1 VNYVVNETSLARFWN
16 FVLRPQIQQ
25 QNICILDPEN
35 MLHHSADK
43 ISPRR
48 NDNSRTKKTKIPRVQ
63 NQLQNAK
70 CFCAKLRIF
79 TSCWCKETFIPLD
92 LNCIFGITIQHVIKT
107 AQWKP
112 TWIPTYGYIRIVCH
126 FSLAILTL
134 NDSLFR
140 GHLITW
146 HFVTT

>member
-1 VNYVVNETSLARFWN
+1 MSYVVNETSLARFWN

-63 NQLQNAK
+63 NQLQNVK

-92 LNCIFGITIQHVIKT
+92 LNCIFGITIQHVIKNSAMKT
-107 AQWKP
+107 HLNP
-112 TWIPTYGYIRIVCH
+112 HVRVYSYS
-126 FSLAILTL
+126 FSLLSCYFDTQ
-134 NDSLFR
+134 
-140 GHLITW
+140 W
-146 HFVTT
+146 FVV